1 MLGAADFFDLTDFEH
16 RAVFDGT
23 EFVWE
28 ALERLE
34 SYLETQVRPARLGT
48 VEPGAVIQGAVYL
61 GPGSRVEAGAT
72 VIGPAL
78 IDKDALVRQG
88 AYIRGRVLVGAGALV
103 GHATEVKNSILLPEA
118 KAPHFNY
125 VGDSILGR
133 RVNLGA
139 GSILSNL
146 KVTPDTISVQVGDHT
161 YSTGLR
167 KLGGI
172 LGDECETGCNC
183 VLNPG
188 TLIGPRTLAYPLT
201 SLRGYYPPDSIIK
214 LRQQHQVVE
223 RRAPVSP

>member
-1 MLGAADFFDLTDFEH
+1 MLAAADFFDLSDFEH
-16 RAVFDGT
+16 RAVFDGA

-28 ALERLE
+28 ALTRLGH
-34 SYLETQVRPARLGT
+34 YLDTNLGRAHHGT
-48 VEPGAVIQGAVYL
+48 VENGAIIQGVVYL
-61 GPGSRVEAGAT
+61 GPGSKVEAGAT
-72 VIGPAL
+72 IIGPAL
-78 IDKDALVRQG
+78 IDKDAVVRQG

-146 KVTPDTISVQVGDHT
+146 KVTLDAVTVQVGDRT
-161 YSTGLR
+161 YDTGLR

-172 LGDECETGCNC
+172 LGDDCETGCNC

-188 TLIGPRTLAYPLT
+188 TLIGPRTLVYPLA
-201 SLRGYYPPDSIIK
+201 SLRGYYPPDSIVK

-223 RRAPVSP
+223 RRSPVSS